1 MTVNDPVMGFIAM
14 ALAITAILAVGTLIA
29 ADIIHIGSHEPRSLT
44 READAPQPA
53 PQPAAQPAE
62 TPIEALVPL
71 GSSLAAGSTLRANPG
86 SGRQR
91 RPTP

>member
-1 MTVNDPVMGFIAM
+1 MTVDDPVVGFIAM
-14 ALAITAILAVGTLIA
+14 ALAITVILAVGTLIA
-29 ADIIHIGSHEPRSLT
+29 ADIIHIGTHEPRSLT
-44 READAPQPA
+44 SEADA

-86 SGRQR
+86 SGHQR